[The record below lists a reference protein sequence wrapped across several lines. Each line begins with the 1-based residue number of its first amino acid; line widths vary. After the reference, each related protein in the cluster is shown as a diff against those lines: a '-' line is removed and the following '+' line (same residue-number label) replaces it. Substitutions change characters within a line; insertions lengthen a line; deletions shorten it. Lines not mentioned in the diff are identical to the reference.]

1 MRTRIFALAFAC
13 LFVAIARPAS
23 AQLLFSFE
31 DGTVQGFQP
40 SLFDAAWDDQG
51 SEFFVV
57 SGPGN
62 TDGSKSLKVVGRAGG
77 YVRSVAVFLSPE
89 QVTYLNEAVAN
100 DWNLA
105 YDWTIVKSENPGNEW
120 YLSNMAVGSSAGW
133 AQIDMSDRNGFP
145 TWDAV
150 TAEEVQTIST
160 SIPLS
165 VFGSGTLGVWG
176 VSLGTDATMA
186 FLTLALSGNGETGE
200 KRTFYLDNF
209 RFVDPKATKPG
220 DFNGNGSLDVG
231 DIDSLTQQS
240 ASGKNPA
247 AFDLNKDT
255 FVNAGDINV
264 WVKDLFKSWIGD
276 ANLDGE
282 FNSGDLVSVL
292 ASGTYETSQPSVW
305 SRGDFDGDGFT
316 SSGDLVAALTD
327 GGYERGPRA
336 AVAAVPEPQ
345 AAVLVLVALGGLLP
359 RLRRR

>member
-1 MRTRIFALAFAC
+1 M
-13 LFVAIARPAS
+13 
-23 AQLLFSFE
+23 
-31 DGTVQGFQP
+31 
-40 SLFDAAWDDQG
+40 
-51 SEFFVV
+51 
-57 SGPGN
+57 
-62 TDGSKSLKVVGRAGG
+62 
-77 YVRSVAVFLSPE
+77 RSVAVFLSPE
-89 QVTYLNEAVAN
+89 QVTYLNDAVAN
-100 DWNLA
+100 EWNLA
-105 YDWTIVKSENPGNEW
+105 YDWTIVKSENPGAEW
-120 YLSNMAVGSSAGW
+120 YLSNMAIGSSAGW
-133 AQIDMSDRNGFP
+133 AQIDMSTRNDFP
-145 TWDAV
+145 IWDAA

-186 FLTLALSGNGETGE
+186 FFTLSLSGSGETSE

-220 DFNGNGSLDVG
+220 DFNGNGTLDVA

-240 ASGKNPA
+240 ASGLNPA
-247 AFDLNKDT
+247 SFDLNKDQL
-255 FVNAGDINV
+255 VNAADINV

-282 FNSGDLVSVL
+282 FNSGDLVTVL

-316 SSGDLVAALTD
+316 SSGDLVAALSD

-336 AVAAVPEPQ
+336 AVAAVPEPS
-345 AAVLVLVALGGLLP
+345 AGGLLLAALGMWIP
-359 RLRRR
+359 SVRIWRAGRVPVGR